1 MIRIA
6 DFLMGEND
14 INILHYLFGKGS
26 TRDCDNE
33 RHIIAILNTII
44 RHATLPLSEA
54 VTKIRSEIATTQ
66 VNTVG
71 SDGIFVYEGA
81 HHLAIHYRD
90 NGNDI
95 MIIRCLDIADPET
108 VIGENIDSLVKKER
122 LALGIPLLG
131 H

>member
-1 MIRIA
+1 M
-6 DFLMGEND
+6 
-14 INILHYLFGKGS
+14 HYLFGKGS
-26 TRDCDNE
+26 TRDGDNE
-33 RHIIAILNTII
+33 QRIIAILNTII
-44 RHATLPLSEA
+44 RHSTLPLSEA
-54 VTKIRSEIATTQ
+54 VTNIRSEIATTQ

-71 SDGIFVYEGA
+71 SDGIFVYEGG

-90 NGNDI
+90 HGSDI